1 MNIKFNLRIFW
12 FDWKISITEPWI
24 RFGIIATVLLLA
36 MVVPYWG
43 SVKVMLGFAVLLAG
57 VGVILL
63 LMQHPYIGFILVLLS
78 GIFIPFTGPSNT
90 NAAVAMVGLMLV
102 LWLLDML
109 VVKRRFEF
117 INSRALLPVTVFM
130 VISIVAFGMGRI
142 PWFVFANQAPITS
155 QAGGFAI
162 FTLSMGAL
170 FMAAHL
176 IQDIRWLKSIVW
188 VFIGLGTIYMGA
200 RFIRFSLIDRFY
212 NIAFTSGSMFWTWL
226 VILALSQV
234 IFNDD
239 MKLYVKV
246 FLSGLVIV
254 TMYVAYVQAN
264 DWKSG
269 WVPPLVGIAVLFAI
283 RFRKYII
290 FAVPFAALA
299 VVYAAGKLVSSD
311 SYSWGTRVDAW
322 IIILTISR
330 VSPILGMGF
339 SNYYYYTP
347 LFPIRGWRVSFNSH
361 SQYVDLIAEVGIV
374 GLLCFLWIF
383 FEFGQLGWRLGN
395 QLQNGFARSYAYGVL
410 AGVAASLMAAF
421 LVDWILP
428 FVYNIGFNGFRASI
442 LMWIFFGGLVAIE
455 QMHKKGL
462 IT

>member
-1 MNIKFNLRIFW
+1 MNINFNLRFLW
-12 FDWKISITEPWI
+12 LNRKISISKQWMQ
-24 RFGIIATVLLLA
+24 FGIIVTAILVSLVA
-36 MVVPYWG
+36 SYWG
-43 SVKVMLGFAVLLAG
+43 SLQVLLILAVLLVGIG
-57 VGVILL
+57 VVIV
-63 LMQHPYIGFILVLLS
+63 MTQHPPIGFILVFLS

-90 NAAVAMVGLMLV
+90 NAVVVVIALMLV

-109 VVKRRFEF
+109 VVKRKFEF
-117 INSRALLPVTVFM
+117 INSRALLPVFIFL
-130 VISIVAFGMGRI
+130 VISIVSFGMAQI
-142 PWFVFANQAPITS
+142 PWFVFANQAPLAS

-162 FTLSMGAL
+162 FTLSLGGL
-170 FMAAHL
+170 LLAAHL
-176 IQDIRWLKSIVW
+176 IQDLRWLKIIVW
-188 VFIGLGTIYMGA
+188 TFIALGAIYIAA
-200 RFIRFSLIDRFY
+200 RFVDFSLIDKFY
-212 NIAFTSGSMFWTWL
+212 NIGFTAGSMFWTWL
-226 VILALSQV
+226 VVLSLSQAMYN
-234 IFNDD
+234 IHLKMRFR
-239 MKLYVKV
+239 V
-246 FLSGLVIV
+246 FLAGLAFM

-283 RFRKYII
+283 RFKKYII

-299 VVYAAGKLVSSD
+299 VVYAAGKLISSD
-311 SYSWGTRVDAW
+311 DYSWGTRVDAW

-347 LFPIRGWRVSFNSH
+347 LFPIRGWPVSFNSH
-361 SQYVDLIAEVGIV
+361 SQYIDLIAEVGIV

-383 FEFGQLGWRLGN
+383 YEFGQLGWRLGS
-395 QLQNGFARSYAYGVL
+395 QLQDGFARSYAYGVL

-428 FVYNIGFNGFRASI
+428 FVYNIGFHGFRASI
-442 LMWIFFGGLVAIE
+442 LLWIFYGGLVAIE

>member
-1 MNIKFNLRIFW
+1 MNINFNLRFLW
-12 FDWKISITEPWI
+12 FNWKISITKQWMQ
-24 RFGIIATVLLLA
+24 FGIIVAVLLLGMA
-36 MVVPYWG
+36 IPYWG
-43 SVKVMLGFAVLLAG
+43 SVKIMMIFVGLLGGIGVVMV
-57 VGVILL
+57 
-63 LMQHPYIGFILVLLS
+63 MTQHPSIGFILVFLS
-78 GIFIPFTGPSNT
+78 GIFIPFTGPSNI
-90 NAAVAMVGLMLV
+90 NAAVAMVGLMLA
-102 LWLLDML
+102 LWLMDML

-117 INSRALLPVTVFM
+117 INSRALLPVIVFL
-130 VISIVAFGMGRI
+130 VISIVAFGMGQI
-142 PWFVFANQAPITS
+142 PWFVFANQAPLAS
-155 QAGGFAI
+155 QAGGFTI

-170 FMAAHL
+170 FLAAHQ
-176 IQDIRWLKSIVW
+176 IQDLRWLKTIVW
-188 VFIGLGTIYMGA
+188 FFIGLGIIYIGA

-234 IFNDD
+234 IFNND
-239 MKLYVKV
+239 MKLYIKV
-246 FLSGLVIV
+246 FLAGLVFLTI
-254 TMYVAYVQAN
+254 YVAYVQAN

-269 WVPPLVGIAVLFAI
+269 WVPPLVGVAVLFAI
-283 RFRKYII
+283 RFRKYVI
-290 FAVPFAALA
+290 FAVPFAMLA

-347 LFPIRGWRVSFNSH
+347 LFPIRGWNVSFNSH
-361 SQYVDLIAEVGIV
+361 SQFVDLIAEVGLV

-395 QLQNGFARSYAYGVL
+395 QLKNGFARSYAYGVL

-442 LMWIFFGGLVAIE
+442 LMWIFFGGLAAIE